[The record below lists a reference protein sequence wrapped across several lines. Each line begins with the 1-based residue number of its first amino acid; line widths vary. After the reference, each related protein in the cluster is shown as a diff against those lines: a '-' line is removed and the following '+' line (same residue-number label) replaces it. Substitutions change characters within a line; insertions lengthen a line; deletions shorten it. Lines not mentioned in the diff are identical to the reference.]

1 MKQSSDYFGPYRLP
15 EGWRWMRLGE
25 ISTKP
30 QYGLSQAASPEPI
43 GPKFVRITDITSGQ
57 IEWENVPYCRINTRS
72 WEKYRLDE
80 GDLLFA
86 RSGSIGATI
95 LIKEKPPCDA
105 VFASYLIRIRLD
117 VSVALPEFV
126 DLFLKSSVGQAQL
139 VPQGAAQ
146 KNINAKL
153 IQRLLIPL
161 PPLEEQRRIVA
172 RIEELMGRVR
182 EARRLR
188 EEARNEAERLWQAIL
203 AQTFPRPGSEL
214 PEGWRW
220 AKLGEIATVFSG
232 TWGKDPSSQG
242 SDEEALVRVIRVS
255 DIKETLTI
263 DYASVPWRCVTQK
276 EVKRLALRDGD
287 VIVVKSSGSQAKVI
301 SGRAALFRQQ
311 PEIFLPSNFVFAVRC
326 NEKEVDPRFLWCWLN
341 SEPVKQAIKQ
351 MVATFTY
358 PNLKKS
364 DYVKLPIPLPPLEEQ
379 RRIVVHLQEVQEKI
393 KALKEAQEQTEA
405 ELKRLEQAILE
416 KAFRGEL

>member
-1 MKQSSDYFGPYRLP
+1 M
-15 EGWRWMRLGE
+15 
-25 ISTKP
+25 
-30 QYGLSQAASPEPI
+30 
-43 GPKFVRITDITSGQ
+43 
-57 IEWENVPYCRINTRS
+57 
-72 WEKYRLDE
+72 
-80 GDLLFA
+80 
-86 RSGSIGATI
+86 
-95 LIKEKPPCDA
+95 
-105 VFASYLIRIRLD
+105 
-117 VSVALPEFV
+117 
-126 DLFLKSSVGQAQL
+126 AQ
-139 VPQGAAQ
+139 
-146 KNINAKL
+146 
-153 IQRLLIPL
+153 LIPL

-364 DYVKLPIPLPPLEEQ
+364 DYAKLPIPLPPLEEQ

>member
-1 MKQSSDYFGPYRLP
+1 MTEGPYKLP
-15 EGWRWMRLGE
+15 EGWRWVRLGE
-25 ISTKP
+25 VFRLKNGKFIRAGELKSEGKVPVYGSNGLLGFTTIPLLMEGRTIVIGRVGACGAVNVVDAPCWISDNAMFVAEWFIECDIE
-30 QYGLSQAASPEPI
+30 YIALALRNIDFSS
-43 GPKFVRITDITSGQ
+43 FVRKGAQ
-57 IEWENVPYCRINTRS
+57 P
-72 WEKYRLDE
+72 
-80 GDLLFA
+80 
-86 RSGSIGATI
+86 SISQ
-95 LIKEKPPCDA
+95 E
-105 VFASYLIRIRLD
+105 VVY
-117 VSVALPEFV
+117 
-126 DLFLKSSVGQAQL
+126 
-139 VPQGAAQ
+139 
-146 KNINAKL
+146 NAP
-153 IQRLLIPL
+153 IPL
-161 PPLEEQRRIVA
+161 PPLEKQRRIVA

-188 EEARNEAERLWQAIL
+188 EEARNDAERLWQAIL
-203 AQTFPRPGSEL
+203 TQTFPRPGSEL

-379 RRIVVHLQEVQEKI
+379 RRIVAHLQEVQEKI